1 MKKFKKIFV
10 VSCAI
15 VMALTFTG
23 CTKKEVYTIE
33 PHETAFLIS
42 LSEGGGKQASFES
55 EAMLAEAK
63 VAAKQVYIT
72 YSKRHLSPTD
82 IIGTWVP
89 DNMLVVVNRT
99 PVTREWSEGKDSGT
113 STVNQSI
120 SAESKESIG
129 FSVGMNCSAQI
140 YTENDANPPLFRT
153 QPAPHIPTTT
163 SSSPRLWILKSVLV
177 LKLTLLKCAPS
188 TP

>member
-55 EAMLAEAK
+55 EAMLAEANK
-63 VAAKQVYIT
+63 IISESLTDRLIQQQMYEKWDGKLPT
-72 YSKRHLSPTD
+72 YVGGDAS
-82 IIGTWVP
+82 I
-89 DNMLVVVNRT
+89 
-99 PVTREWSEGKDSGT
+99 PVL
-113 STVNQSI
+113 
-120 SAESKESIG
+120 
-129 FSVGMNCSAQI
+129 
-140 YTENDANPPLFRT
+140 NDM
-153 QPAPHIPTTT
+153 
-163 SSSPRLWILKSVLV
+163 K
-177 LKLTLLKCAPS
+177 
-188 TP
+188 

>member
-42 LSEGGGKQASFES
+42 LSEGGENQASFES

-72 YSKRHLSPTD
+72 Y
-82 IIGTWVP
+82 
-89 DNMLVVVNRT
+89 
-99 PVTREWSEGKDSGT
+99 
-113 STVNQSI
+113 
-120 SAESKESIG
+120 
-129 FSVGMNCSAQI
+129 
-140 YTENDANPPLFRT
+140 
-153 QPAPHIPTTT
+153 
-163 SSSPRLWILKSVLV
+163 
-177 LKLTLLKCAPS
+177 
-188 TP
+188 